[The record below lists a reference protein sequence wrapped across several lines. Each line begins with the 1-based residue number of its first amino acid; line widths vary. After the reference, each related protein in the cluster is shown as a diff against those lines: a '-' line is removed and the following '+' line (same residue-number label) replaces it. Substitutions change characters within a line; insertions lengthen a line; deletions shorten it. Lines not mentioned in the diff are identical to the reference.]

1 MLFLLLACADDPN
14 GHPSGPDDSSPP
26 VETGDD
32 TGDSEAPP
40 PPVYTVGVD
49 GPAVIDPKLAP
60 APLSFVLTHSVTNGG
75 EQGFAHVDV
84 LDDESGT
91 VVRTLADGSAW
102 LDTVEWDGTDAK
114 GAPVASGRYE
124 IHLEELVGGEPVA
137 EASLPVDA
145 VRVGVLAGT
154 LGGKDRIP
162 LTWHYAGGP
171 MMYWSDGVD
180 APTFLLEDIDDPKT
194 GEPAV
199 IPAPWSDTYAPPDD
213 PMGQNMPCAFR
224 WDAVPTLALT
234 LGGDIGKAAVDL
246 GIEGWTLTDGT
257 VAPDQTVVFQ
267 KDEPLGTSLGV
278 WEPKE
283 PLQLEWT
290 DLDGNVI
297 GTLDLPL
304 RVYLVLGPATFP
316 DSGDEH
322 QAWVAAIDPALRY
335 IAGVEPTPQAVT
347 SALVDYIFD
356 DLGLYYDIE
365 YGASAYNNYEGFFT
379 EAVFPMTA
387 FLDRRR
393 GDVVNCS
400 DCAGILNAY
409 ANMLGADLF
418 YAHIFSNFDL
428 NYIEA
433 IGYPDFTHCPF
444 GEPWGCGFSYHAVT
458 TLDDAATIWDATL
471 ALDGDEDPS
480 SDPSKEL
487 RVHGVPGDEYLDRL
501 SPDDVYYDS
510 IGQGTLK

>member
-14 GHPSGPDDSSPP
+14 GNPPGADDSGPP

-32 TGDSEAPP
+32 TGDSEPPPP

-49 GPAVIDPKLAP
+49 GPAVVDPMLAP

-75 EQGFAHVDV
+75 EQGFARVDV
-84 LDDESGT
+84 LDDAGA

-102 LDTVEWDGTDAK
+102 LDSVDWDGTDAK
-114 GAPVASGRYE
+114 GEPVASGRYE
-124 IHLEELVGGEPVA
+124 VHLEELVADEPVA
-137 EASLPVDA
+137 EASLAVDA

-154 LGGKDRIP
+154 LGGKERIP
-162 LTWHYAGGP
+162 LTWHYAGGRG
-171 MMYWSDGVD
+171 MYWTDGVE
-180 APTFLLEDIDDPKT
+180 APTFLLADIDDLET
-194 GEPAV
+194 GEPAA

-213 PMGQNMPCAFR
+213 PMGQNMPCAFP
-224 WDAVPTLALT
+224 WDAAPTLSLT
-234 LGGDIGKAAVDL
+234 LGGEIGKAAIDL
-246 GIEGWTLTDGT
+246 TIEGWTLTEGT
-257 VAPDQTVVFQ
+257 IAPGETVVFQ
-267 KDEPLGTSLGV
+267 KDGPLGKSLGV
-278 WEPKE
+278 WEPT
-283 PLQLEWT
+283 LQLAWS
-290 DLDGNVI
+290 DLDGNPI
-297 GTLDLPL
+297 GTRDLPL

-316 DSGDEH
+316 EGGDEH
-322 QAWVAAIDPALRY
+322 QAWVAAIDPALRD

-365 YGASAYNNYEGFFT
+365 YGASAYNNYEGYYT
-379 EAVFPMTA
+379 DAVFPMTG
-387 FLDRRR
+387 FLDRSR
-393 GDVVNCS
+393 GDIVNCS

-418 YAHIFSNFDL
+418 YAHIFSGFDL
-428 NYIEA
+428 NYIAA
-433 IGYPDFTHCPF
+433 IGYPEFTHCPF

-471 ALDGDEDPS
+471 ALDGDKDPS

-487 RVHGVPGDEYLDRL
+487 RVHGVGGDEYLYRL
-501 SPDDVYYDS
+501 SPDEDVYYDK